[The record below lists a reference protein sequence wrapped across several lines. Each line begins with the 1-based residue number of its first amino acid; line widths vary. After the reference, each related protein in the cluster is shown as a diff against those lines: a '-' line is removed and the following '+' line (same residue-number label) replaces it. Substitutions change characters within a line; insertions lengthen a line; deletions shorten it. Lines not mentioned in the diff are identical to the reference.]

1 MRSVLLR
8 SLGFEARPSIVI
20 PINFQ
25 SLLCLY
31 AYSRLTDA
39 CRPVLGSDALM
50 NRRTLFE
57 HSELGRPPKALV
69 RPIIMRPDGASLV
82 LDPFAVTKGP
92 RLPGRNPATMWNV
105 LEMMVLFPPSQ
116 LIMEMPILL

>member
-1 MRSVLLR
+1 MRSVVLR

-31 AYSRLTDA
+31 AYSRLADA
-39 CRPVLGSDALM
+39 CRPVLGSDAFM

-57 HSELGRPPKALV
+57 RSELGRPPKALV
-69 RPIIMRPDGASLV
+69 RPILMRPDGASLV
-82 LDPFAVTKGP
+82 LGPFAVTKG
-92 RLPGRNPATMWNV
+92 L
-105 LEMMVLFPPSQ
+105 S
-116 LIMEMPILL
+116 